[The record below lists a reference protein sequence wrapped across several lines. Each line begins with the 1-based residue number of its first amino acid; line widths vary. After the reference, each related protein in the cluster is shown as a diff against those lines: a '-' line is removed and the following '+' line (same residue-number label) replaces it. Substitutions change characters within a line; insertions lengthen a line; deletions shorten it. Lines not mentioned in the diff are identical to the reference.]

1 MGKGRGMY
9 FTVNV
14 PLKDGIG
21 DRQYVDLFTR
31 YVCTYYTEGG
41 GRRAWEGTCRPRVTD
56 ANDMQ
61 YKGPLNFVTLGR
73 MFDCCM

>member
-1 MGKGRGMY
+1 MTGSMWTCSPG
-9 FTVNV
+9 T
-14 PLKDGIG
+14 
-21 DRQYVDLFTR
+21 YVHITLG
-31 YVCTYYTEGG
+31 VGWGG
-41 GRRAWEGTCRPRVTD
+41 GGIWEDTCRPRVTD